1 MISKTHI
8 LEIIGLSDVFDE
20 GDIIKFE
27 LEIPSHLR
35 ASSIPS
41 LQSSGQLQ
49 FYSLVKMT
57 GVMRPSDN
65 TLYLFTNI
73 DGGILD
79 TAGNMDFY
87 IAHKNSLSNIW
98 IEVIVPEKISICTN
112 TSSTEIDMNSVI
124 NTNIIGQYAR
134 GLLKEG
140 NKPVITQ
147 SIIFDKHASYRPDDY
162 YWISKMNWTKM
173 GSYRNNYIRYKVTF
187 DNVST
192 LEYVPQSP
200 HQTGY
205 FKPVKPTKPVIVQG
219 TQVSRNVLK

>member
-8 LEIIGLSDVFDE
+8 QEILGLSDVYDE

-57 GVMRPSDN
+57 GVLRPSDM
-65 TLYLFTNI
+65 TLYLFTEI
-73 DGGILD
+73 QGGILD
-79 TAGNMDFY
+79 TSGNMDFY
-87 IAHKNSLSNIW
+87 IAKKNSLSNIW

-112 TSSTEIDMNSVI
+112 TSSTEIDMESVI
-124 NTNIIGQYAR
+124 NNNIIRQYTR

-140 NKPVITQ
+140 TKNPIVQ
-147 SIIFDKHASYRPDDY
+147 SIIFDKRLTYRPDDN
-162 YWISKMNWTKM
+162 YWISKMNWTQM

-205 FKPVKPTKPVIVQG
+205 FTSVKPTKPVIVQG

>member
-8 LEIIGLSDVFDE
+8 REILGMSDAYDE
-20 GDIIKFE
+20 GDIIEFK
-27 LEIPSHLR
+27 LEIPSNLR

-49 FYSLVKMT
+49 FYSFVKMT
-57 GVMRPSDN
+57 GVLRPSDM
-65 TLYLFTNI
+65 TLYLFT
-73 DGGILD
+73 DVQGGILD

-87 IAHKNSLSNIW
+87 IVHKNSLNNIW
-98 IEVIVPEKISICTN
+98 LEVIVPEKISVCTN
-112 TSSTEIDMNSVI
+112 TSSTEIDMDSVI

-140 NKPVITQ
+140 TKPVITQ
-147 SIIFDKHASYRPDDY
+147 SIIFDKHMSYRLDDD

-205 FKPVKPTKPVIVQG
+205 FTQVKPTKPVIVQG
-219 TQVSRNVLK
+219 AQVSRNVLK

>member
-1 MISKTHI
+1 MISKAHI
-8 LEIIGLSDVFDE
+8 REILGLSDAYDE
-20 GDIIKFE
+20 GDIIEFE
-27 LEIPSHLR
+27 IEIPSHLR

-41 LQSSGQLQ
+41 LPSSGQLQ

-57 GVMRPSDN
+57 GVLRPSDM

-73 DGGILD
+73 EGGILD
-79 TAGNMDFY
+79 TNGNMDFY

-98 IEVIVPEKISICTN
+98 IEVIVPEKISVCTN
-112 TSSTEIDMNSVI
+112 TSSTEIDMASVI

-140 NKPVITQ
+140 TKPVITQ
-147 SIIFDKHASYRPDDY
+147 SIIFDKRRSYRPDDD
-162 YWISKMNWTKM
+162 YWISKTNWTKM

-205 FKPVKPTKPVIVQG
+205 FTPVKPTKPVIVQG
-219 TQVSRNVLK
+219 SQVSRNVLQ

>member
-8 LEIIGLSDVFDE
+8 QEILGLSDAYDE
-20 GDIIKFE
+20 GDIIEFK

-41 LQSSGQLQ
+41 MPSSGQLQ

-57 GVMRPSDN
+57 GVLRPSDL

-73 DGGILD
+73 EGGILD
-79 TAGNMDFY
+79 TQGNMDFY
-87 IAHKNSLSNIW
+87 IAHKNSLNNIW

-112 TSSTEIDMNSVI
+112 TSSTEIDMASVI
-124 NTNIIGQYAR
+124 NTNIIGQYAS
-134 GLLKEG
+134 GLLKKG
-140 NKPVITQ
+140 NKPLITQ
-147 SIIFDKHASYRPDDY
+147 SIIFDKHMSYRPDDD
-162 YWISKMNWTKM
+162 YWISKTNWTKI

-205 FKPVKPTKPVIVQG
+205 FTPVKPTKPVIVQG
-219 TQVSRNVLK
+219 SQVSRNVLQ

>member
-8 LEIIGLSDVFDE
+8 QEILGLSDSYDE

-27 LEIPSHLR
+27 FEAPSHLR
-35 ASSIPS
+35 ASYIPS
-41 LQSSGQLQ
+41 MNSSGQLQ
-49 FYSLVKMT
+49 FYSLVNMT
-57 GVMRPSDN
+57 GVLRPSDN
-65 TLYLFTNI
+65 VLYLFTHI
-73 DGGILD
+73 QGGILD

-87 IAHKNSLSNIW
+87 IAKKNSLSNIW
-98 IEVIVPEKISICTN
+98 FEVFVPEKILICTN
-112 TSSTEIDMNSVI
+112 TSSTEIDMASVI
-124 NTNIIGQYAR
+124 NNNIIGQYAR

-140 NKPVITQ
+140 TKPVITQ
-147 SIIFDKHASYRPDDY
+147 SIIFDKHTSYRPDDD

-192 LEYVPQSP
+192 LEYVPESLLL
-200 HQTGY
+200 TGY

-219 TQVSRNVLK
+219 DQVSRNVLK

>member
-8 LEIIGLSDVFDE
+8 REILGLSDAYEE
-20 GDIIKFE
+20 GDIIEFE

-35 ASSIPS
+35 ASSIPT
-41 LQSSGQLQ
+41 LNSSGQLQ
-49 FYSLVKMT
+49 LGSTVIMK
-57 GVMRPSDN
+57 GVLRPSDM

-73 DGGILD
+73 QGSILD
-79 TAGNMDFY
+79 TNGNMEFY

-112 TSSTEIDMNSVI
+112 TSSTEIDMASVI

-140 NKPVITQ
+140 IKPVITQ
-147 SIIFDKHASYRPDDY
+147 SIIFDKHSSYRPDDD
-162 YWISKMNWTKM
+162 YWISKMNWTNI

-187 DNVST
+187 NNVNT
-192 LEYVPQSP
+192 LEYVPLFP
-200 HQTGY
+200 LQTGY
-205 FKPVKPTKPVIVQG
+205 FTPVKPTKPFMVEG
-219 TQVSRNVLK
+219 CQVSRNVLK

>member
-8 LEIIGLSDVFDE
+8 REILGLSDAYDE

-27 LEIPSHLR
+27 LEIPSNLR

-49 FYSLVKMT
+49 IYSLVNMT
-57 GVMRPSDN
+57 GVLRPSDN
-65 TLYLFTNI
+65 TLYLFTHI
-73 DGGILD
+73 MGGILD
-79 TAGNMDFY
+79 TLGNMDFY
-87 IAHKNSLSNIW
+87 IAHKNSISNIW

-112 TSSTEIDMNSVI
+112 TSSTEIDMASVI
-124 NTNIIGQYAR
+124 NNNIIGQDAR
-134 GLLKEG
+134 GLLKSG
-140 NKPVITQ
+140 TKPVITQ
-147 SIIFDKHASYRPDDY
+147 SIIFDKHASYRPDDN

-205 FKPVKPTKPVIVQG
+205 FTPVKPTKPVIVQG

>member
-8 LEIIGLSDVFDE
+8 QEILGLSDAYNE

-41 LQSSGQLQ
+41 LPSSGQLQ
-49 FYSLVKMT
+49 LYSLVKMT
-57 GVMRPSDN
+57 GVLRPSDT

-73 DGGILD
+73 NGGILD
-79 TAGNMDFY
+79 TLGNMDFY
-87 IAHKNSLSNIW
+87 VAHKNSLSNIW
-98 IEVIVPEKISICTN
+98 IEVIVPEKILVCTN
-112 TSSTEIDMNSVI
+112 TSSTEIDMASVI

-134 GLLKEG
+134 GILKEG

-147 SIIFDKHASYRPDDY
+147 SIIFDKHMSYRLDDN
-162 YWISKMNWTKM
+162 YWFSKMTWTKI

-187 DNVST
+187 DNIST
-192 LEYVPQSP
+192 LEYVPQSS
-200 HQTGY
+200 HFTS
-205 FKPVKPTKPVIVQG
+205 VKPTKPVIVQG
-219 TQVSRNVLK
+219 SQVSRNVL

>member
-8 LEIIGLSDVFDE
+8 REILGLSDAYDE

-57 GVMRPSDN
+57 GVLRPSDN
-65 TLYLFTNI
+65 TLYLFTEI
-73 DGGILD
+73 EGGILD
-79 TAGNMDFY
+79 TQGNMDFY
-87 IAHKNSLSNIW
+87 IVHKNSLSNIW
-98 IEVIVPEKISICTN
+98 IEVSVPEKISICTN
-112 TSSTEIDMNSVI
+112 TSSTEIDMDSVI
-124 NTNIIGQYAR
+124 NTNIIGQYSR
-134 GLLKEG
+134 GLIKEG
-140 NKPVITQ
+140 TKPLIAQ
-147 SIIFDKHASYRPDDY
+147 SIILDKHRSYRPDDN

-205 FKPVKPTKPVIVQG
+205 FKPVNPTKPVVVQG
-219 TQVSRNVLK
+219 SQVSRNVLK

>member
-1 MISKTHI
+1 MISRTHI
-8 LEIIGLSDVFDE
+8 LEILGLSDAYDE

-27 LEIPSHLR
+27 FEAPSHLR
-35 ASSIPS
+35 ASSIPK

-49 FYSLVKMT
+49 FSSDVTMT
-57 GVMRPSDN
+57 GVLRPSDN
-65 TLYLFTNI
+65 VLYLFTKI
-73 DGGILD
+73 QGGILD

-87 IAHKNSLSNIW
+87 IAKKNSLSNIW

-147 SIIFDKHASYRPDDY
+147 SIIFDKHRSYRPDDN

-187 DNVST
+187 NNVDT

-205 FKPVKPTKPVIVQG
+205 FTPVKPTKPVSVEG
-219 TQVSRNVLK
+219 TQVSRNVLQ

>member
-1 MISKTHI
+1 MISRTHI
-8 LEIIGLSDVFDE
+8 LEIIGLGDAFDE

-27 LEIPSHLR
+27 MEIPSHLR

-49 FYSLVKMT
+49 FYSIVKMI
-57 GVMRPSDN
+57 GVLRPSDN

-79 TAGNMDFY
+79 TNGNMDFY
-87 IAHKNSLSNIW
+87 IAHKNSLNNIW

-112 TSSTEIDMNSVI
+112 TSSTEIDMDSVI

-140 NKPVITQ
+140 TKPVITQ
-147 SIIFDKHASYRPDDY
+147 SIIFDKHMSYRPDDN
-162 YWISKMNWTKM
+162 YWISKMNWTKI

-187 DNVST
+187 NNVNT

-205 FKPVKPTKPVIVQG
+205 FTSVKPTKPMTVQG
-219 TQVSRNVLK
+219 AQVSRNVLK

>member
-8 LEIIGLSDVFDE
+8 REILGLSDAYDE

-27 LEIPSHLR
+27 LKIPSHLR

-41 LQSSGQLQ
+41 LSSSGQLQ

-57 GVMRPSDN
+57 GVLRPSDMA
-65 TLYLFTNI
+65 LYLFTEI
-73 DGGILD
+73 QGGILD
-79 TAGNMDFY
+79 TMGNMDFY
-87 IAHKNSLSNIW
+87 IAKKNSLSNIW
-98 IEVIVPEKISICTN
+98 IEVIVPEKILICTN
-112 TSSTEIDMNSVI
+112 TSSTEIDMASVI

-140 NKPVITQ
+140 TKPVITQ
-147 SIIFDKHASYRPDDY
+147 SIIFDKHTSYRPDDN
-162 YWISKMNWTKM
+162 YWISKTNWTKI

-205 FKPVKPTKPVIVQG
+205 FKPVNPTKPVMVQG

>member
-8 LEIIGLSDVFDE
+8 QEILGLSDAYDE
-20 GDIIKFE
+20 GDIIEFNFNV
-27 LEIPSHLR
+27 PSHLR

-49 FYSLVKMT
+49 FYSIVNMI
-57 GVMRPSDN
+57 GVLRPSDN
-65 TLYLFTNI
+65 TLYLFTTI

-79 TAGNMDFY
+79 TNGNVDFY
-87 IAHKNSLSNIW
+87 FAHKNSLSNIW

-112 TSSTEIDMNSVI
+112 TSSTEIDMASVI

-134 GLLKEG
+134 GCLKNG
-140 NKPVITQ
+140 TKPVIMQ
-147 SIIFDKHASYRPDDY
+147 SIIVDKHMSYRPDDD

-205 FKPVKPTKPVIVQG
+205 FKPVNPTKPVIVQG
-219 TQVSRNVLK
+219 SQVSRNVLK

>member
-8 LEIIGLSDVFDE
+8 REILGLSDAYDE

-41 LQSSGQLQ
+41 LASSGQLQ

-57 GVMRPSDN
+57 GVLRPSDN
-65 TLYLFTNI
+65 TLYLFTQI

-79 TAGNMDFY
+79 TLGNMDFY

-112 TSSTEIDMNSVI
+112 TSSTEIDMDSVI
-124 NTNIIGQYAR
+124 NTNIICQYAR

-140 NKPVITQ
+140 YKPVITQ
-147 SIIFDKHASYRPDDY
+147 SIIFDKHTSYRPDDN
-162 YWISKMNWTKM
+162 YWISKANWTKM

-187 DNVST
+187 DNVNT
-192 LEYVPQSP
+192 LEYVPQNP
-200 HQTGY
+200 HQAGY
-205 FKPVKPTKPVIVQG
+205 FKPVNPTKPVCVQG